1 MRRSLSCSCYLVW
14 AAAEC
19 KHKYVASATLGRGSL
34 YTYTSVRT
42 RGVCS
47 IRPVAAPC
55 FPGPCDDPTVTTHVA
70 SGPTQT
76 RPLPEWANSGTNGRG
91 PGLGSEEAIFDPSCA
106 RAKQGRQAS
115 CPRGPRFACVALP
128 ADRFGRIPV
137 PASLWVD
144 LRSSLPQGLGDAN
157 HLPLEWTFLLFA
169 YPSVQLSTAGRFG
182 VMRQGSL
189 LWSMAEGV
197 HNKPQ

>member
-1 MRRSLSCSCYLVW
+1 MFDPACRRPMLPGPMRRPDRDHAC
-14 AAAEC
+14 
-19 KHKYVASATLGRGSL
+19 R
-34 YTYTSVRT
+34 
-42 RGVCS
+42 
-47 IRPVAAPC
+47 I
-55 FPGPCDDPTVTTHVA
+55 
-70 SGPTQT
+70 
-76 RPLPEWANSGTNGRG
+76 WANSDTATRFNSKQLRNGNRGRG